1 MAPAASGQSHTLLS
15 SARLL
20 DFLSLAAWLFA
31 LCFCSYGAAT
41 LPLRAL
47 EFAIGAR
54 VAEVKP
60 GLGLYVKMQLW
71 AMLGQALFTPA
82 LCYVTAGLVYK
93 GGQFTDPGAFSGSVY
108 FWASA
113 WLVGILL
120 PVQFHYSL
128 NRRIYSADAEQT
140 VRPSWLSWLWGIN
153 SVLSATLMW
162 LPLWMGWVTLEPMW
176 R

>member
-1 MAPAASGQSHTLLS
+1 M
-15 SARLL
+15 L

-31 LCFCSYGAAT
+31 LCFAGYGAAA
-41 LPLRAL
+41 LPLCVF
-47 EFAIGAR
+47 EFALGAR
-54 VAEVKP
+54 VAQVKP
-60 GLGLYVKMQLW
+60 QALLYARMQLW
-71 AMLGQALFTPA
+71 AVLGNALFTPA

-93 GGQFTDPGAFSGSVY
+93 AGKFTDPGAFSGSVF

-140 VRPSWLSWLWGIN
+140 VRPAWLSWLWGVN
-153 SVLSATLMW
+153 SVLAATLMW
-162 LPLWMGWVTLEPMW
+162 LPLWLGWVTLSPMW
-176 R
+176 

>member
-1 MAPAASGQSHTLLS
+1 
-15 SARLL
+15 LL

-47 EFAIGAR
+47 EFALGAR

-60 GLGLYVKMQLW
+60 GLGLYAKMQLW
-71 AMLGQALFTPA
+71 AMLGNALFTPA

-108 FWASA
+108 FWGSA

-120 PVQFHYSL
+120 PVQFHFSL
-128 NRRIYSADAEQT
+128 NRRIYSSDAEQT

-153 SVLSATLMW
+153 SLLSATLMW
-162 LPLWMGWVTLEPMW
+162 LPLWMGWVGLEPIW